1 MNLSVIG
8 TGYVGLVT
16 AVCFAE
22 LGHNVVGVDNNEEKI
37 KRLRQGIP
45 PIYEPGIEE
54 LLRRNME
61 QGRLR
66 FTGEIAEG
74 VAASTVLFICVGTP
88 QNEDGSADLSQVEN
102 VTRVIAE
109 NMRDYR
115 LLVEKSTVP
124 VHTSRWI
131 ERTVRLYNRR
141 GVEFDV
147 ASNPEFLREGSA
159 IGDFMNPDR
168 IVVGV
173 SSDRAAQILLELYSH
188 FDCPKIVTD
197 ANTAEIIKHASN
209 SFLAMKISFIN
220 MIANLCEQADADVQ
234 TVAEG
239 MGLDKRIGRA
249 FLNAGLGYG
258 GYCFPKDVKAF
269 IRIGEDLGV
278 NMDLLKEV
286 DSLNLSRIENILAKV
301 RRALWVVREKDIAI
315 LGLAFKP
322 NTDDIRG
329 APAIEL
335 AQRLLAEGARLRLYD
350 PQAMANTQRVLPPSD
365 RVFYAHSPQEA
376 VSGAQALIVATE
388 WEEFKS
394 LDLRQLN
401 KWMTTP
407 ILIDGRNIFSPADAE
422 AAGFEYFPVG
432 RKPIEPVGVFGN
444 RRVGVFGNRPSN
456 VNNELNE
463 LTDLMTTDH

>member
-22 LGHNVVGVDNNEEKI
+22 LGHHVVGVDNNEEKI
-37 KRLRQGIP
+37 KKLRDGIP
-45 PIYEPGIEE
+45 PIYEPGIDA
-54 LLRRNME
+54 LLKRNMA
-61 QGRLR
+61 QRRLR
-66 FTGEIAEG
+66 FTSEIAEG
-74 VAASTVLFICVGTP
+74 VEASTVLFICVGTP

-159 IGDFMNPDR
+159 IEDFMNPDR
-168 IVVGV
+168 IVIGV
-173 SSDRAAQILLELYSH
+173 SSDRAAHILLELYAH
-188 FDCPKIVTD
+188 FNCPKIVTD

-258 GYCFPKDVKAF
+258 G
-269 IRIGEDLGV
+269 
-278 NMDLLKEV
+278 
-286 DSLNLSRIENILAKV
+286 
-301 RRALWVVREKDIAI
+301 
-315 LGLAFKP
+315 
-322 NTDDIRG
+322 
-329 APAIEL
+329 
-335 AQRLLAEGARLRLYD
+335 
-350 PQAMANTQRVLPPSD
+350 
-365 RVFYAHSPQEA
+365 
-376 VSGAQALIVATE
+376 
-388 WEEFKS
+388 
-394 LDLRQLN
+394 
-401 KWMTTP
+401 
-407 ILIDGRNIFSPADAE
+407 
-422 AAGFEYFPVG
+422 
-432 RKPIEPVGVFGN
+432 
-444 RRVGVFGNRPSN
+444 
-456 VNNELNE
+456 
-463 LTDLMTTDH
+463 

>member
-22 LGHNVVGVDNNEEKI
+22 LGHNVTGVDNNEEKV
-37 KRLRQGIP
+37 KRLQQGIP
-45 PIYEPGIEE
+45 PIYEPGIDV

-66 FTGEIAEG
+66 FTSEIAEG
-74 VAASTVLFICVGTP
+74 VEASTVLFICVGTP
-88 QNEDGSADLSQVEN
+88 QNDDGSADLSQVEN

-109 NMRDYR
+109 NMHNYR

-131 ERTVRLYNRR
+131 ERTVRLYNRQN
-141 GVEFDV
+141 VEFDV

-159 IGDFMNPDR
+159 IDDFMNPDR

-173 SSDRAAQILLELYSH
+173 SSDRAAQLLLELYSH

-234 TVAEG
+234 TVADG

-269 IRIGEDLGV
+269 IRIGEELGV
-278 NMDLLKEV
+278 DMNLLKEV
-286 DSLNLSRIENILAKV
+286 DSLNLSRVENIMTKV
-301 RRALWVVREKDIAI
+301 RRALWVVRDKDIAI

-350 PQAMANTQRVLPPSD
+350 PQAMENTQRELPPSD
-365 RVFYAHSPQEA
+365 RVFYAPSPQKA
-376 VSGAQALIVATE
+376 ITGAQALIIATD
-388 WEEFKS
+388 WDEFKS
-394 LDLRQLN
+394 LDLHQLN
-401 KWMTTP
+401 KWMMTP
-407 ILIDGRNIFSPADAE
+407 IIIDGRNIFSRAEVE

-432 RKPIEPVGVFGN
+432 RKPIEPVS
-444 RRVGVFGNRPSN
+444 P
-456 VNNELNE
+456 
-463 LTDLMTTDH
+463 